1 MRAHKRKSFGLL
13 AEHVRTYTF
22 LTILLVVVTWSM
34 RRGQY
39 TIDCQ
44 TQPKAFFFSW
54 IYSFPLGGAAWW
66 HRGDWRERR
75 EPNSG
80 RESSPSFTGEKGD
93 GTLGERVGWIM
104 HPRKAHHLLRRDF
117 FKACCHLRT
126 PFTIQ
131 TPPGPPFGVDVLDVE
146 PDQPRWALPNIPSI
160 LRVLCS
166 KNVVVR
172 ADGALLCPQR
182 WLVVFS
188 YSLLPLRIERGME
201 EEQGRWHNRRGL
213 VLRINP
219 KAGNPRARRK

>member
-44 TQPKAFFFSW
+44 TQPKAFFFS
-54 IYSFPLGGAAWW
+54 
-66 HRGDWRERR
+66 
-75 EPNSG
+75 SG

-146 PDQPRWALPNIPSI
+146 PDQPR
-160 LRVLCS
+160 
-166 KNVVVR
+166 
-172 ADGALLCPQR
+172 
-182 WLVVFS
+182 
-188 YSLLPLRIERGME
+188 
-201 EEQGRWHNRRGL
+201 
-213 VLRINP
+213 
-219 KAGNPRARRK
+219 